1 MRVTHRLVGYD
12 GATDRMK
19 MRFDIPE
26 DLLPDAKK
34 IAQVRKDDPEAVWS
48 YPLSDVQARSMAN
61 LIGAA
66 LDAAEAEFFMEA
78 FADPASSGTAA

>member
-1 MRVTHRLVGYD
+1 M
-12 GATDRMK
+12 
-19 MRFDIPE
+19 
-26 DLLPDAKK
+26 PDAKK

-48 YPLSDVQARSMAN
+48 YPLSDAQARSMAN